1 MRGPRL
7 LGRAALLLAAAVAV
21 ACTPQSSGQPAPH
34 GRPAAAPAAAD
45 PLATRAAA
53 LDAAI
58 DDPGVRV
65 SVAEGRMVVSLA
77 EASIFLRGEPV
88 LLQEGGEAT
97 LAAVAKSVAGLG
109 GAVQVIGHTD
119 DTGTAAYALDLSER
133 QAQAV
138 AEALRAGGVPAS
150 RLRSWG
156 LGDTDPVAPNDSPRN
171 RSLNRRVVV
180 SAAPTG

>member
-1 MRGPRL
+1 MHARRTGV
-7 LGRAALLLAAAVAV
+7 AALIVAVLAA
-21 ACTPQSSGQPAPH
+21 ACTPQPVERKAT
-34 GRPAAAPAAAD
+34 RAAD
-45 PLATRAAA
+45 PLAVRAAA

-65 SVAEGRMVVSLA
+65 SVADGRMVVSLA
-77 EASIFLRGEPV
+77 ESAVFLRGEPV
-88 LLQEGGEAT
+88 WLQEEGEAT
-97 LAAVAKSVAGLG
+97 LAAVAKSVAGVG

-138 AEALRAGGVPAS
+138 AEALKAGGVPA
-150 RLRSWG
+150 RRIRSWG
-156 LGDTDPVAPNDSPRN
+156 LGDTDPVAPNDSARN

-180 SAAPTG
+180 IAAPEG

>member
-1 MRGPRL
+1 MRGRL
-7 LGRAALLLAAAVAV
+7 CQRMALLLAVAV
-21 ACTPQSSGQPAPH
+21 VAAACTPQPSA
-34 GRPAAAPAAAD
+34 RPAAQGRPGAAQATAD

-65 SVAEGRMVVSLA
+65 TVAEGRMVVSLA

-88 LLQEGGEAT
+88 MLQEAGEET
-97 LAAVAKSVAGLG
+97 LATVAKSVAGLG

-138 AEALRAGGVPAS
+138 AEALRAGGVRAA
-150 RLRSWG
+150 RIRSWG
-156 LGDTDPVAPNDSPRN
+156 LGDTDPVAANDFARN
-171 RSLNRRVVV
+171 RS
-180 SAAPTG
+180 STAG

>member
-1 MRGPRL
+1 MRAPRP
-7 LGRAALLLAAAVAV
+7 GAAALLAAAFAT
-21 ACTPQSSGQPAPH
+21 ACVPLPA
-34 GRPAAAPAAAD
+34 GRPAPAAAQPPAAD

-65 SVAEGRMVVSLA
+65 SAAEGRMVVSLA

-88 LLQEGGEAT
+88 LLQEEGAAT

-138 AEALRAGGVPAS
+138 AEVLLAGGVPA
-150 RLRSWG
+150 RRIRSWG
-156 LGDTDPVAPNDSPRN
+156 LGATDPVAPNDSART
-171 RSLNRRVVV
+171 RSLNRRVIVV
-180 SAAPTG
+180 AAPAG

>member
-1 MRGPRL
+1 MRGPRP
-7 LGRAALLLAAAVAV
+7 GGAALLLAAALAA
-21 ACTPQSSGQPAPH
+21 ACTPLPAGQPVPP

-45 PLATRAAA
+45 PLVTRAAA

-65 SVAEGRMVVSLA
+65 SVADGRMVVSLA
-77 EASIFLRGEPV
+77 EASLFLRGEPV
-88 LLQEGGEAT
+88 LLQEEGMAT
-97 LAAVAKSVAGLG
+97 LATVAKSVAGLG

-138 AEALRAGGVPAS
+138 AEALRAGGVPA
-150 RLRSWG
+150 RRIRSWG
-156 LGDTDPVAPNDSPRN
+156 LGDTDPVAANDTARN
-171 RSLNRRVVV
+171 RSLNRRVMVL
-180 SAAPTG
+180 AAPAG